1 MNTIHNNGENDQSL
15 NDDLDKL
22 GQAYER
28 LEQDEPPDL
37 LDQAILNSAH
47 RAVEKKPGWQQIG
60 WIHGLATSAVIV
72 LAFTIILDQGELAP
86 ELKEDLLQNTPSM
99 LESRSELKKQS
110 ADQLGESVMEEES
123 LTKVRRKTSMG
134 DAPAPAPATATATKP
149 KELSS
154 KSSLAQPLREVQSE
168 LRVQGAAIEKNEY
181 ADRDD
186 LTADVQQEGIL
197 MDEADVLTKSP
208 SVETASRQVMPASV
222 ATPQISAMKARGR
235 TELSI
240 EQELQ
245 AIIELKKSG
254 DEAWITELA
263 AFIERYPDYQLPDE
277 LKN

>member
-1 MNTIHNNGENDQSL
+1 MNTIHNNGENDQNL
-15 NDDLDKL
+15 NDGLEKL

-47 RAVEKKPGWQQIG
+47 RAVEKKSGWQQIG
-60 WIHGLATSAVIV
+60 WMHGLATSAVIV
-72 LAFTIILDQGELAP
+72 LAFSIIFDQGELAP
-86 ELKEDLLQNTPSM
+86 ELKEDVLRNTPSL
-99 LESRSELKKQS
+99 LESRTEFKKQS

-123 LTKVRRKTSMG
+123 STEVRQKISMG
-134 DAPAPAPATATATKP
+134 DAPATATKP

-154 KSSLAQPLREVQSE
+154 ESSRAQPMREVQSE
-168 LRVQGAAIEKNEY
+168 LRVQGAAIGKSEY

-186 LTADVQQEGIL
+186 STVEALQEGVL

-208 SVETASRQVMPASV
+208 PVDTASRQVMPNSV

-245 AIIELKKSG
+245 GIIELKKSG

-263 AFIERYPDYQLPDE
+263 AFIERFPDYQLPDE

>member
-1 MNTIHNNGENDQSL
+1 MNTIHNNGDNDQSL
-15 NDDLDKL
+15 NDGLDKL

-60 WIHGLATSAVIV
+60 WMHGLATSAVIV
-72 LAFTIILDQGELAP
+72 LAFTIILDQDELAP
-86 ELKEDLLQNTPSM
+86 ELKEDFLQNTPSV
-99 LESRSELKKQS
+99 LESRTELKKQS

-123 LTKVRRKTSMG
+123 LTEVRRKTSMA
-134 DAPAPAPATATATKP
+134 DAPATATKP
-149 KELSS
+149 MELSS
-154 KSSLAQPLREVQSE
+154 ESPRAQPIGEVQSE

-186 LTADVQQEGIL
+186 LTADAQLEGIL

-208 SVETASRQVMPASV
+208 SVDTASRQVMPASV

-235 TELSI
+235 AELSI

-254 DEAWITELA
+254 DEAWVTELA
-263 AFIERYPDYQLPDE
+263 AFIERFPDYELPDE